1 MAHFVF
7 FSLTQTVDDKFN
19 GEYEKA
25 MDYFDILSR
34 LELVNTRLE
43 VMQDMNQILI
53 DAAQNH
59 HASLL
64 EWAIIVLIIVEILV
78 EVFRTIRDS
87 FDA

>member
-1 MAHFVF
+1 
-7 FSLTQTVDDKFN
+7 
-19 GEYEKA
+19 

-53 DAAQNH
+53 DAAQNR

-64 EWAIIVLIIVEILV
+64 EWAIIVLIIVEIFV
-78 EVFRTIRDS
+78 EVFRTFRDS
-87 FDA
+87 FDL